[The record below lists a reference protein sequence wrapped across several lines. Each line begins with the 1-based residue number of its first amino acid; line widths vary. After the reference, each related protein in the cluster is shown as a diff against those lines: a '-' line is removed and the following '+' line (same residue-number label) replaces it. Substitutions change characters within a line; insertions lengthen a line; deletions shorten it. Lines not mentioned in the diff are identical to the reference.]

1 MLDWLSV
8 SLLITIGLLLI
19 MIELIFVPGTTIVGI
34 AGLACLAAGVFLSFQ
49 FFGPNVGWVVMIVC
63 SVSGFG
69 ILVYGLRSK
78 AWEKFSLKRALD
90 SKVNEEYP
98 LNLEIGQVGQA
109 ISALRPMGNAEFGSK
124 VVEVSSHGN
133 YVKTG
138 QKIQIVKIDN
148 KKVYIEPYENK

>member
-1 MLDWLSV
+1 MVDWLSV
-8 SLLITIGLLLI
+8 LLLITIGLLLI

-34 AGLACLAAGVFLSFQ
+34 GGLACLVVGVFLSFQ
-49 FFGPNVGWVVMIVC
+49 FFGPNVGWVVMIVS

-69 ILVYGLRSK
+69 ILAYGLRSK
-78 AWEKFSLKRALD
+78 AWEKFSLKRTID
-90 SKVNEEYP
+90 SKVNEAFP
-98 LNLEIGQVGQA
+98 LNLEVGQVGQA
-109 ISALRPMGNAEFGSK
+109 ISALRPMGNAEFGEK
-124 VVEVSSHGN
+124 VVEVSSHGS

>member
-8 SLLITIGLLLI
+8 LLLI
-19 MIELIFVPGTTIVGI
+19 LIGLILIVIELIFVPGTTIVGI
-34 AGLACLAAGVFLSFQ
+34 AGLACLVVGVFLSFQ
-49 FFGPNVGWVVMIVC
+49 FFGPNVGWIVMIVS
-63 SVSGFG
+63 SVAGFG

-78 AWEKFSLKRALD
+78 AWEKFSLKRAID
-90 SKVNEEYP
+90 SKVNEDIP
-98 LNLEIGQVGQA
+98 LNLKVGQVGQA
-109 ISALRPMGNAEFGSK
+109 ISALRPMGSAEFGTK

-148 KKVYIEPYENK
+148 KKVYVEPFEVK